1 VSDEATLGRRKSVG
15 RAGVTRGRA
24 FAVALFEQGSGANRR
39 LTLVL
44 GLIVGAA
51 CLLGLRNMI
60 AGFPAGIDFEIP
72 LRAASRWAGG
82 SQAYPP
88 SAMQV
93 QSGPDLPF
101 LYPPFL
107 LPLLAPLAAL
117 PRDIVTGTWLILCAA
132 CGVWICR
139 RLAIPWVAVPFVL
152 AWPPFSEGL
161 ITGNVQIWSFAAF
174 VALLYEP
181 ADGALR
187 QRTFVP
193 AQDALNGILAVGVGA
208 LKVTQL
214 LPVLYLARRRRRAVL
229 VGIGAMAA
237 LVIAMLPLT
246 GTVVYGDW
254 LAQLSRAADPGWAIG
269 GVGIGRR
276 LGLPDL
282 LPVVLG
288 IAVAL
293 SIHGRDSAAWLGIA
307 LLTAM
312 PGVHGYAFLFLLPGL
327 LTIRRDF
334 SLLLAVLCLGV
345 DDPLARWTCCL
356 LVTCCLVAMH
366 RWKWLRQAAR
376 LQSFQAGDWR
386 YSAGALEDGRAKS
399 GSVEGPS
406 GSV

>member
-1 VSDEATLGRRKSVG
+1 
-15 RAGVTRGRA
+15 VTRGRA
-24 FAVALFEQGSGANRR
+24 FAVASFEQGSGANRR

-72 LRAASRWAGG
+72 LRAASRWAAG

-132 CGVWICR
+132 CGVWTCR

-174 VALLYEP
+174 VALLYGP
-181 ADGALR
+181 ANGALR

-193 AQDALNGILAVGVGA
+193 AQDALNGVLAVGVGA

-254 LAQLSRAADPGWAIG
+254 LAQLYRAADPAWAIG

-282 LPVVLG
+282 VPVVLG
-288 IAVAL
+288 IVVAL
-293 SIHGRDSAAWLGIA
+293 SIRGRDSAAWLGIA

-327 LTIRRDF
+327 LTVRRDF

-345 DDPLARWTCCL
+345 DDPLARWTCYL

-366 RWKWLRQAAR
+366 RWKCLRQAAR
-376 LQSFQAGDWR
+376 PQPFQAGDWR
-386 YSAGALEDGRAKS
+386 YSADALEDGRAKS